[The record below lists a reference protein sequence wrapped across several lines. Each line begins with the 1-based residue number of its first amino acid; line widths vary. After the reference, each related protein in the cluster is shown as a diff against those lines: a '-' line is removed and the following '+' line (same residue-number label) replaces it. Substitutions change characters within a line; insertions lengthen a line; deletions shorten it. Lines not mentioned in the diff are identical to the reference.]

1 MVKFRL
7 ISSVAVALLSIAG
20 VAPAQAA
27 SIDAAPSF
35 DFDTK
40 GLIVQYEPGVAPLAA
55 DGQPTGENTAAADL
69 LAGRDLGNGWFTV
82 GIAGRV
88 TSERAWQVAQRLK
101 ADPRIASVDLDRI
114 ISPAS
119 VGTKTLSRAEI
130 SRAYAALKPASAV
143 RSLKAVDAY
152 AAATPRVARIKLT
165 WAAPSSVG
173 TGKLVG
179 YKVSIKTDGGQWS
192 VAVANTKSKATS
204 VTLLSG
210 ITAATTYSFKV
221 AALTSSGAVLRAG
234 ADSAIAVA
242 TATTAPAAPV
252 LASPLS
258 ITAKTPTVTW
268 VPQTPAQAGAKSVT
282 YTATASASGSADV
295 TCTSTTN
302 SCQLDALQAGVVYK
316 VAVVAKN
323 QRGVA
328 QSAAAFIPQDAYY
341 PKQWYLFG
349 EHGINAPAAWS
360 TTTGSKSIVVAVL
373 DTGITKH
380 PDLDS
385 QVVSGYDFV
394 SSSASARDGD
404 GWDADPTDMGDYAGA
419 ESSSWHGTHVAGIIG
434 AAANTVGVI
443 GVAPGVKIQP
453 IRVLGSS
460 GGSTS
465 DLISAL
471 RWAAGLQVKD
481 ASGNNVPLNPT
492 PAKVI
497 NISMGTDSA
506 TPCRLSGEK
515 LGATEVA
522 LADVKAAGVTTI
534 TAAGNFNMPAAYS
547 YPGNCYPTLNV
558 GATGFSGDRAVY
570 SNYSVQDTA
579 SGDMVGVDLSAPGG
593 DHTDFVGAPADTLGR
608 IISTRNDGKTT
619 VGSPIYDYEEGTSMA
634 SPVVA
639 GVVALVYS
647 IKPNITFDDVWTKV
661 ISPTLTPFDVNS
673 NCAIK
678 KVCGGGIIN
687 ASAAVAKA
695 QTLP

>member
-1 MVKFRL
+1 MKFRL
-7 ISSVAVALLSIAG
+7 ISSVAAALLSITA

-27 SIDAAPSF
+27 STDNVPSF

-40 GLIVQYEPGVAPLAA
+40 GLIVQYAPGVAPLAR

-69 LAGRDLGNGWFTV
+69 LPGRDLGNGWHTV

-88 TSERAWQVAQRLK
+88 TSEKAWLIAQRLK
-101 ADPRIASVDLDRI
+101 ADPRIASIDLDRI
-114 ISPAS
+114 ISPAAL
-119 VGTKTLSRAEI
+119 GATTI
-130 SRAYAALKPASAV
+130 SRAVLARQFAAIKPASAV
-143 RSLKAVDAY
+143 RSLSAADAY
-152 AAATPRVARIKLT
+152 SDATPRTARVKLS
-165 WAAPSSVG
+165 WSAPTNLGS
-173 TGKLVG
+173 GKLVG
-179 YKVSIKTDGGQWS
+179 YRISIKAENGNWS
-192 VAVANTKSKATS
+192 ILSANTKSRTTS
-204 VTLLSG
+204 LTLTKG
-210 ITAATTYSFKV
+210 IVAATAYSFKV
-221 AALTSSGAVLRAG
+221 AALTASGSVVKAG
-234 ADSAIAVA
+234 ADSSVA
-242 TATTAPAAPV
+242 TVVATTAPVAPV
-252 LASPLS
+252 LASPLN
-258 ITAKTPTVTW
+258 ITSKTPTVSW
-268 VPQTPAQAGAKSVT
+268 VAQTPAQAGDKEIN
-282 YTATASASGSADV
+282 YTASASAAGKTTVS
-295 TCTSTTN
+295 CSSTQT
-302 SCQLDALQAGVVYK
+302 SCQFVNLEPGVTYK

-323 QRGVA
+323 KRGTA
-328 QSAAAFIPQDAYY
+328 QSAAEFIPQDVYY
-341 PKQWYLFG
+341 PKQWYLNG
-349 EHGINAPAAWS
+349 EHGINAPTAWS

-385 QVVSGYDFV
+385 QVVAGYDFV
-394 SSSASARDGD
+394 SSTASSRDGD
-404 GWDADPTDMGDYAGA
+404 GWDSDPTDPGDYSGA

-434 AAANTVGVI
+434 AAANTIGVI

-453 IRVLGSS
+453 VRVLGSA

-481 ASGNNVPLNPT
+481 ALGNNVPLNPT

-522 LADVKAAGVTTI
+522 LAEVKAAGVTTI

-570 SNYSVQDTA
+570 SNYSVQDVT
-579 SGDMVGVDLSAPGG
+579 SGEMVGVDLSAPGG
-593 DHTDFVGAPADTLGR
+593 DHTDFVGAPADTTGR

-619 VGSPIYDYEEGTSMA
+619 VGNPIYDYEEGTSMA
-634 SPVVA
+634 APVVT

-661 ISPTLTPFDVNS
+661 ISPTLTPFDATS

-687 ASAAVAKA
+687 AAAAVAKA
-695 QTLP
+695 QSLP

>member
-1 MVKFRL
+1 VKFRL

-27 SIDAAPSF
+27 SIDATPSF

-40 GLIVQYEPGVAPLAA
+40 GLIVQYAPGVAPLAA

-69 LAGRDLGNGWFTV
+69 LAGRDLGNGWYTV

-101 ADPRIASVDLDRI
+101 ADPRIAAIDLDRI

-119 VGTKTLSRAEI
+119 VGAQTLSRAEL
-130 SRAYAALKPASAV
+130 SRTFAALKPASAV
-143 RSLKAVDAY
+143 RSLKAADGYLAS
-152 AAATPRVARIKLT
+152 TPRVARIKLS

-179 YKVSIKTDGGQWS
+179 YKVSMKTDGGQWS

-221 AALTSSGAVLRAG
+221 AALTASGAVIRAG
-234 ADSAIAVA
+234 ADSAVA
-242 TATTAPAAPV
+242 AAMATTAPAAPV
-252 LASPLS
+252 LSSPLN
-258 ITAKTPTVTW
+258 ITSKIPTVTW
-268 VPQTPAQAGAKSVT
+268 VPQTPAQAGDKTVA
-282 YTATASASGSADV
+282 YTATATAVGSTDV
-295 TCTSTTN
+295 TCTSSTN
-302 SCQLDALQAGVVYK
+302 SCQLTGLQAGVTYK

-341 PKQWYLFG
+341 PKQWYLNG

-385 QVVSGYDFV
+385 QVVPGYDFV
-394 SSSASARDGD
+394 SSIASSRDGD
-404 GWDADPTDMGDYAGA
+404 GWDADPTDMGDYSGA

-434 AAANTVGVI
+434 AAANTIGVI

-453 IRVLGSS
+453 IRVLGSA

-471 RWAAGLQVKD
+471 RWAAGLQIKD
-481 ASGNNVPLNPT
+481 AAGNNVPLNPT

-579 SGDMVGVDLSAPGG
+579 SGEMVGVDLSAPGG
-593 DHTDFVGAPADTLGR
+593 DHTDFVGAPADTTGR

-619 VGSPIYDYEEGTSMA
+619 VGNPIYDYEEGTSMA
-634 SPVVA
+634 APVVA

-661 ISPTLTPFDVNS
+661 ISPTLTPFDPTS

>member
-143 RSLKAVDAY
+143 RSLKAADAY

-179 YKVSIKTDGGQWS
+179 YKVSIKADGGQWS

-234 ADSAIAVA
+234 ADSAVAVA

-634 SPVVA
+634 APVVA